1 MEEDHIGHVRLIWLW
16 KVTMKFNIIALI
28 SFSFLV
34 ISQVAVGGGSSSS
47 SKGIS
52 ISVDD

>member
-1 MEEDHIGHVRLIWLW
+1 MCLMQ
-16 KVTMKFNIIALI
+16 MKFNLIAFI

-34 ISQVAVGGGSSSS
+34 ISQAAVGGGSSSS
-47 SKGIS
+47 SKGIL

>member
-1 MEEDHIGHVRLIWLW
+1 
-16 KVTMKFNIIALI
+16 MKFNLIAFI

-34 ISQVAVGGGSSSS
+34 ISQVAIGGESSSS

-52 ISVDD
+52 ISVDN

>member
-1 MEEDHIGHVRLIWLW
+1 
-16 KVTMKFNIIALI
+16 MKFNLIAFI
-28 SFSFLV
+28 YFSFLV
-34 ISQVAVGGGSSSS
+34 INQVAVGGGSSSKSSSS

>member
-1 MEEDHIGHVRLIWLW
+1 
-16 KVTMKFNIIALI
+16 MKFNLIAFI

-34 ISQVAVGGGSSSS
+34 IRQAVVGGGSSSL

>member
-1 MEEDHIGHVRLIWLW
+1 MCLMQMKLYLIA
-16 KVTMKFNIIALI
+16 FI

-34 ISQVAVGGGSSSS
+34 IDQAVAGGGSLSS
-47 SKGIS
+47 SKDIS

>member
-1 MEEDHIGHVRLIWLW
+1 
-16 KVTMKFNIIALI
+16 MKFNLIAFI

-34 ISQVAVGGGSSSS
+34 IHQAVAGGGSSSS
-47 SKGIS
+47 SKGIP